1 MKIIIDCF
9 LSDAKIET
17 FVDILYLKKLKKLKK
32 SKQIIIVLVFQST
45 FIKKRSNVQHFNS
58 F

>member
-45 FIKKRSNVQHFNS
+45 FIKKKIECTAL
-58 F
+58 